1 MSSMPRQALS
11 RGIRAEF
18 GLAGLRK
25 PHTFSARC
33 FTPVSSLGT
42 NLELESVRSFFL
54 KLHRPGLLFL
64 HFRTLLNFSR

>member
-1 MSSMPRQALS
+1 MSSVPRQALS

-25 PHTFSARC
+25 PHTFSDQRFA
-33 FTPVSSLGT
+33 PVSSLGT
-42 NLELESVRSFFL
+42 NLELEGFDHFFL